1 MGEILQRSRASVG
14 KAIPATLAAVPAAD
28 MVSDTEVAD
37 PVCGMRVQ
45 VSGARYI
52 SEYEARPLPS
62 AVRAARS
69 VSTASQRNMVLGYH
83 HDAEEPS
90 ASRCV
95 YSRME
100 CGI

>member
-14 KAIPATLAAVPAAD
+14 KAIPATLAAVSAAD

-52 SEYEARPLPS
+52 SEYEGKTFAFCCAGCKERFDREPEEYGVGLPS
-62 AVRAARS
+62 
-69 VSTASQRNMVLGYH
+69 
-83 HDAEEPS
+83 
-90 ASRCV
+90 
-95 YSRME
+95 
-100 CGI
+100 